1 MGMLH
6 VRCGDDILA
15 KLDAAGVPGEKVK
28 WIDASWLGRDLAFL
42 GEDAALDGPAAQD
55 EVVLWFEHDLWD
67 QAILAALLARFAER
81 PPAGALSMV
90 DVAPLLETRPGFM
103 GLGELEA
110 GDLPPLF
117 DARTPVSDEQVEL
130 GRRAWAAIGEPGS
143 DAFEEIL
150 ASDTEALPYLRD
162 ALIRLC
168 MERRPGSDGL
178 ILTERLALEA
188 VAAGAATPVE
198 AFHAVQKREAAAWMG
213 DGLFF
218 DVLTDLR
225 LRGLLT
231 NAEGRLALTDDGAAL
246 L

>member
-1 MGMLH
+1 MDVLH

-15 KLDAAGVPGEKVK
+15 DLDAAGVPGEKVK

-42 GEDAALDGPAAQD
+42 GEDAVLDGPAAQD
-55 EVVLWFEHDLWD
+55 EIVLWFEHDLWD

-81 PPAGALSMV
+81 PPPGALSMV
-90 DVAPLLETRPGFM
+90 DVAPVIAARPGFK

-110 GDLPPLF
+110 PDLPPLF
-117 DARTPVSDEQVEL
+117 EARRPITDEQLEL
-130 GRRAWAAIGEPGS
+130 GHRAWAAMESPELDGLE
-143 DAFEEIL
+143 DVL

-178 ILTERLALEA
+178 ILTERLALEV
-188 VAAGAATPVE
+188 VAAGATTPIE
-198 AFHAVQKREAAAWMG
+198 AFLAVQQREAAPWMG
-213 DGLFF
+213 DSLFF

-231 NAEGRLALTDDGAAL
+231 GADGRLAVTDDGAAL